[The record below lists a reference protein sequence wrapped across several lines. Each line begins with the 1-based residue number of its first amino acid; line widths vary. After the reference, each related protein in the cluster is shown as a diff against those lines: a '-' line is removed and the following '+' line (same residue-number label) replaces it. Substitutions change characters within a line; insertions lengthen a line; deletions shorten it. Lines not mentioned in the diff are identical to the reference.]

1 MWYFFRS
8 GRFTSLSMIC
18 ALLSLQT
25 YVCATIHLNR
35 GFPACAAF
43 TKDEAKSLKRGQ
55 SLYATSADK
64 KILAEAWKD
73 SKPVYWLSSA
83 IAESTSN
90 TVVRRCKAQSLT
102 IGWHAVIASY
112 NGGMDGLDDV
122 DASRSYFAMH
132 FRRLKWCWLNLFFWL
147 LEIALNN
154 ALVLYNAMVEFK
166 SLRQKGAKE
175 FRHNLS
181 ELLVF
186 GSTNDMFNTVS
197 DCFDDHSSSSASAS
211 YILFFFFLQVKFNEG
226 MSRSKAN
233 SRFFW
238 NTCQ

>member
-1 MWYFFRS
+1 MQVLEWKFAIALICGSVINDWSWTAIVRWCSLLDEGCVDTSTFIMWYFFRS
-8 GRFTSLSMIC
+8 GRFTSLSMIR

-43 TKDEAKSLKRGQ
+43 TKEEAKSLKRGQ

-166 SLRQKGAKE
+166 SLRQKRCKG
-175 FRHNLS
+175 
-181 ELLVF
+181 V
-186 GSTNDMFNTVS
+186 
-197 DCFDDHSSSSASAS
+197 
-211 YILFFFFLQVKFNEG
+211 
-226 MSRSKAN
+226 
-233 SRFFW
+233 
-238 NTCQ
+238 